1 MRCGDLSLHEG
12 LVPRHRSE
20 VMSIANRML
29 NLSAK
34 RRKSKMLTAYPAFAR
49 AEAHAARK
57 VSWLD
62 LLDPTQDERSIVESD
77 YGLQLPSRE
86 ELSEVE
92 SSSRIAEE
100 NGILFLS
107 MPIVSHA
114 RALEDAPSPIG
125 FVLSK
130 DVLVTIRYTQLRSF
144 DAAAAKFSKSD
155 TRTSSVDAFATLVE
169 EMVDRSAD
177 LLEGIAAELDTVSR
191 SVFLKTRVRRR
202 RHLTRSNDA
211 LHRTLIEVGNAGER
225 LSQIRSSLLGLQR
238 IVPFVSETERDWV
251 PTNMRT
257 RLRTAQGDL
266 LSLTDYETHLS
277 DKVQFLLDAVL
288 GFISTKQNDIFT
300 VLTIVSVVGIPPTLV
315 ASIYG
320 MNFKN
325 MPELDWAWGYQF
337 GLALIVLSTVL
348 PILWFKWRGWL

>member
-1 MRCGDLSLHEG
+1 MEKI
-12 LVPRHRSE
+12 E
-20 VMSIANRML
+20 
-29 NLSAK
+29 
-34 RRKSKMLTAYPAFAR
+34 MLTAYPASVHPN
-49 AEAHAARK
+49 AHAARK
-57 VSWLD
+57 ASWLD
-62 LLDPTQDERSIVESD
+62 LLDPTPDERSIVESD
-77 YGLQLPSRE
+77 YGLKLPSRE
-86 ELSEVE
+86 DLSEVE

-100 NGILFLS
+100 NGVLFLS

-130 DVLVTIRYTQLRSF
+130 NVLVTIRYTQLRSF

-155 TRTSSVDAFATLVE
+155 TRASSVDAFATLVE

-177 LLEGIAAELDTVSR
+177 LLEDIAAELDAVSR
-191 SVFLKTRVRRR
+191 SVFLKTRTRR

-225 LSQIRSSLLGLQR
+225 LSQIRGSLLGLQR
-238 IVPFVSETERDWV
+238 IVPFVSEPERDWIPNNV
-251 PTNMRT
+251 RS
-257 RLRTAQGDL
+257 RLRTAQADL

>member
-1 MRCGDLSLHEG
+1 
-12 LVPRHRSE
+12 
-20 VMSIANRML
+20 
-29 NLSAK
+29 
-34 RRKSKMLTAYPAFAR
+34 MLTAYPAYAPTLPS
-49 AEAHAARK
+49 ANGGGKGGGVHTAPK

-62 LLDPTQDERSIVESD
+62 LLDPTNEERTSVERN
-77 YGLQLPSRE
+77 YGLKLPSRE

-92 SSSRIAEE
+92 SSSRISEE
-100 NGILFLS
+100 NGVLFLS
-107 MPIVSHA
+107 MPIVSHVHA
-114 RALEDAPSPIG
+114 IEEAPSPIG

-130 DVLVTIRYTQLRSF
+130 EVLITIRYTQLRSF

-155 TRTSSVDAFATLVE
+155 VRGSSVDAFATLVD
-169 EMVDRSAD
+169 EMVDLSAD
-177 LLEGIAAELDTVSR
+177 MLEGIAAELDTVSR
-191 SVFLKTRVRRR
+191 SVFLKTRTRR
-202 RHLTRSNDA
+202 RHPTQSNDA

-225 LSQIRSSLLGLQR
+225 LSRIRGSLLGLQR
-238 IVPFVSETERDWV
+238 IVPFVSESERDWI
-251 PTNMRT
+251 PDNMRS
-257 RLRTAQGDL
+257 RLKTAQADL

-300 VLTIVSVVGIPPTLV
+300 VLTIVSVIGIPPTLV

-337 GLALIVLSTVL
+337 GLALIALSTIL
-348 PILWFKWRGWL
+348 PFLWFKWRGWL

>member
-1 MRCGDLSLHEG
+1 
-12 LVPRHRSE
+12 
-20 VMSIANRML
+20 
-29 NLSAK
+29 
-34 RRKSKMLTAYPAFAR
+34 MLTAYPAFTPTLPSA
-49 AEAHAARK
+49 AGGGGKGAHAARK

-62 LLDPTQDERSIVESD
+62 LLDPTQEERASVESN
-77 YGLQLPSRE
+77 YGLELPSRE

-92 SSSRIAEE
+92 SSSRISEE
-100 NGILFLS
+100 NGVLFLS
-107 MPIVSHA
+107 IPVISHA
-114 RALEDAPSPIG
+114 HAVEEAPSPIG

-130 DVLVTIRYTQLRSF
+130 DLLVTIRYTQLRSF
-144 DAAAAKFSKSD
+144 DMVATKFSKKD
-155 TRTSSVDAFATLVE
+155 ACGSSVEAFAALVD
-169 EMVDRSAD
+169 EMVDLSAD
-177 LLEGIAAELDTVSR
+177 VLEGIAAELDAVSR
-191 SVFLKTRVRRR
+191 SVFLKPRTRR

-211 LHRTLIEVGNAGER
+211 LHRTLLDVGSAGER
-225 LSQIRSSLLGLQR
+225 LSRIRGSLLGLQR
-238 IVPFVSETERDWV
+238 IVPFVSEPERDWI
-251 PTNMRT
+251 PNDMRV

-277 DKVQFLLDAVL
+277 NKVQFLLDAVL

-337 GLALIVLSTVL
+337 GLVLIVLSTIL

>member
-1 MRCGDLSLHEG
+1 
-12 LVPRHRSE
+12 
-20 VMSIANRML
+20 
-29 NLSAK
+29 
-34 RRKSKMLTAYPAFAR
+34 MLTAYPAFAH
-49 AEAHAARK
+49 AEASAARK

-62 LLDPTQDERSIVESD
+62 LLDPKPEERSIVESD
-77 YGLQLPSRE
+77 YGLKLPSRE
-86 ELSEVE
+86 DLSEVE

-100 NGILFLS
+100 NGVLFLS

-144 DAAAAKFSKSD
+144 DAAAAKFCKSE
-155 TRTSSVDAFATLVE
+155 TRVSSVDAFTTLVE

-177 LLEGIAAELDTVSR
+177 LLEDIAAEFDAVSR
-191 SVFLKTRVRRR
+191 SIFLKARTRR

-225 LSQIRSSLLGLQR
+225 LSQIRGSLLGLQR
-238 IVPFVSETERDWV
+238 IVPFVSEPKREWIPNDVRS
-251 PTNMRT
+251 
-257 RLRTAQGDL
+257 RLKVAQGDL
-266 LSLTDYETHLS
+266 LSLTDYEIHLS

-288 GFISTKQNDIFT
+288 GFINTKQNDIFT

-337 GLALIVLSTVL
+337 GLTLIVLSTIL